1 MSPTSQNELIGIIAK
16 YIIQKRII
24 SADKVTSLYV
34 YVYIFICCI
43 TPRRCLYLHFEPLL
57 FIHTIYKFSYLV
69 SYIYIY
75 ETYIY
80 IYIYKYI

>member
-16 YIIQKRII
+16 YIIEKRII
-24 SADKVTSLYV
+24 SADKNTSLHV

-43 TPRRCLYLHFEPLL
+43 TPRRCRYLHFEPLL
-57 FIHTIYKFSYLV
+57 FPHAIYKFSYSV

-75 ETYIY
+75 IY
-80 IYIYKYI
+80 I